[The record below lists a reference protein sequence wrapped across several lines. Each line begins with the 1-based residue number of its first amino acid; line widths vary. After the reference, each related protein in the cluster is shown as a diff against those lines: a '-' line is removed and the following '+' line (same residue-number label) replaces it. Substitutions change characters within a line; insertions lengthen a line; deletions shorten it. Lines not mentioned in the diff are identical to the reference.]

1 MGRVTIP
8 VPRDKRRRWEGRR
21 SLPISLQARERR
33 LWSRLESVLV
43 EVIESRRVSSSPVGA
58 PSNSFHGRSRVGHD
72 LPFRQRRQLAGPLKD
87 ASVDYDR
94 IDILG

>member
-1 MGRVTIP
+1 
-8 VPRDKRRRWEGRR
+8 
-21 SLPISLQARERR
+21 
-33 LWSRLESVLV
+33 LESVLV

-58 PSNSFHGRSRVGHD
+58 LSNSFHGRSRVSHD
-72 LPFRQRRQLAGPLKD
+72 LPFRQGRQLAGPLKD